1 MLLALLRQSGWRRE
15 AAGVH
20 SGLVRLTF
28 TRCSHFQ
35 ELLLLRPG
43 TSALQSHN
51 PRGRSPR
58 SGCHTRGFVIGNDI
72 AGPSTPVP
80 LGPAAQ
86 EPHPQ
91 RDQGVLGRARCKHQ
105 KTTGNEAYSKKS
117 ENQEGNKTSPP
128 QHPKRLT
135 QQLLCGYFWFST
147 SPTLDLSD

>member
-1 MLLALLRQSGWRRE
+1 MLLALLCQSSWRRE
-15 AAGVH
+15 AAGVR
-20 SGLVRLTF
+20 SGLVRLSF

-58 SGCHTRGFVIGNDI
+58 SGCHAQGFVIGNDI

-91 RDQGVLGRARCKHQ
+91 IDQGVLGRARCKQQ
-105 KTTGNEAYSKKS
+105 KMTGNEAYSKKS

-128 QHPKRLT
+128 QHPKCLI
-135 QQLLCGYFWFST
+135 QQLLCDYFWSST
-147 SPTLDLSD
+147 TPTLDFSN